1 MYQNEG
7 HEVFNIAPAEYM
19 QIFEDTC
26 RQKRLRVTPQR
37 LEIYRELARSL
48 DHPTAEMLYQ
58 RLKDKMPSLSLDTV
72 YRTLA
77 TLVSHNLVHRV
88 ESAQNQARFEVQHI
102 HHHHVVCRE
111 CGGICDFKWNLV
123 DQTSLQRELDTWGRV
138 ERAHMVVYGTCRE
151 CLETR
156 KIQPDTQKDV

>member
-1 MYQNEG
+1 MHQN
-7 HEVFNIAPAEYM
+7 HKSPICNTAPPEYM
-19 QIFEDTC
+19 EMFEDVC
-26 RQKRLRVTPQR
+26 RSKHLRITPQR
-37 LEIYRELARSL
+37 LEIYRELACAT
-48 DHPTAEMLYQ
+48 DHPTAEILYQ
-58 RLKDKMPSLSLDTV
+58 RLKDRMPSLSLDTV
-72 YRTLA
+72 YRTLG

-111 CGGICDFKWNLV
+111 CGRISDFKWNLV

-138 ERAHMVVYGTCRE
+138 ERAHMVVYGICRE

-156 KIQPDTQKDV
+156 KTQPDTRTYN